1 MSDAQSLHAALDE
14 DALVALARRLAHALG
29 DGGVI
34 HLLGDLGA
42 GKTTFARAL
51 LQALGVG
58 ERVKS
63 PTYSLIESY
72 RSGELEAHHL
82 DLYRIA
88 DPQELEWLGLD
99 GLWRPG
105 ALVLVEWPQRGGSLL
120 PAADLVLE
128 LRHAGAR
135 RDLLATPKSPRGVAW
150 LDALRSGLSGPT
162 GPAAGP
168 VRGNS

>member
-1 MSDAQSLHAALDE
+1 MSRTQATLAGLDEAALT
-14 DALVALARRLAHALG
+14 ALAGRLAPALG
-29 DGGVI
+29 EGGVI
-34 HLLGDLGA
+34 HLRGELGA

-72 RSGELEAHHL
+72 AAGGIEAHHL

-88 DPQELEWLGLD
+88 DPEELEWLGLD
-99 GLWRPG
+99 GLWRAG
-105 ALVLVEWPQRGGSLL
+105 ALVLVEWPQRGGDLL
-120 PAADLVLE
+120 PTADLELE

-135 RDLLATPKSPRGVAW
+135 RDLLATPISPRGAAW
-150 LDALRSGLSGPT
+150 LQALRADAPG
-162 GPAAGP
+162 
-168 VRGNS
+168 